1 MQTVYR
7 TYEDRALLLLLSEGN
22 EQAFVEIYQRY
33 SSLLFTYAFNI
44 LKHTGGAEDAVQEIF
59 LSLWKRRSE
68 LSHIN
73 SLGGYLIQSIKYFV
87 LRALKEEKRD
97 NEFFKRIAEI
107 TLDIESTNPS
117 LYFDLQ
123 QVINKIIGSLPEEH
137 QKIYRLNRE
146 QGLTY
151 QEIANDL
158 NISVKTVEKKM
169 SKTLQHLK
177 FGVNNALTAA
187 IIFGHTIN

>member
-1 MQTVYR
+1 MQTVYK
-7 TYEDRALLLLLSEGN
+7 TYEDQVLLSLLSKDD
-22 EQAFVEIYQRY
+22 EQAFAEIYQRY

-59 LSLWKRRSE
+59 LSLWKRRAE
-68 LSHIN
+68 LPHIN
-73 SLGGYLIQSIKYFV
+73 SLGGYLTQSIKYFV

-107 TLDIESTNPS
+107 TRDIESTNPS

-123 QVINKIIGSLPEEH
+123 EVINKIISSLPEDH

-151 QEIANDL
+151 QEIADNL

-169 SKTLQHLK
+169 SKTLQHLR
-177 FGVNNALTAA
+177 FGINNALAVA
-187 IIFGHTIN
+187 IVLGHTI